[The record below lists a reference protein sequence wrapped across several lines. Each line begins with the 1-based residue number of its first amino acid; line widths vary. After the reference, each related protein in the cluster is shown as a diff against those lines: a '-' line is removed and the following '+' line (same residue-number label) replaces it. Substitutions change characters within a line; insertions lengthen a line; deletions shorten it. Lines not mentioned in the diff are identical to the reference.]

1 MFAFHVS
8 IAMQYLIIVHVRIL
22 RVIMQ
27 HDITMY
33 VFG

>member
-8 IAMQYLIIVHVRIL
+8 IVMQYLIIVHVCIL
-22 RVIMQ
+22 RTVMQ
-27 HDITMY
+27 HDIIMY